1 MIQAQRRCAGHGE
14 MTNGETSN
22 GGCLSFF
29 YIPKLKKAME
39 ISTLIIIVLVVAF
52 CAFAWM
58 TK

>member
-1 MIQAQRRCAGHGE
+1 MIHAQWRCDGNGE
-14 MTNGETSN
+14 RTNGETSN
-22 GGCLSFF
+22 GGCLSYF
-29 YIPKLKKAME
+29 YVPKLKEAME